1 MFLSGGDDMA
11 SNKDKCRRMF
21 QDVWSAGKIEFVEEL
36 LAADYQGTIPLVGQV
51 DRASLRATVGAFRR
65 AFPDLRFEV
74 RDLIAEGDKVAI
86 RWTATGTSKGEFMG
100 MPASN
105 RRTTVN
111 GFTLSEFK
119 GGKIA
124 NDHTEYDE
132 VSFLQSLG
140 VQLPEFEGA
149 GAEV

>member
-1 MFLSGGDDMA
+1 MA

-21 QDVWSAGKIEFVEEL
+21 QDVWNAGKVEYMQEL
-36 LAADYQGTIPLVGQV
+36 LAEDYQGTIPLVGQV
-51 DRASLRATVGAFRR
+51 DLASFRATVGAFRR

-132 VSFLQSLG
+132 VSFLHSLG
-140 VQLPEFEGA
+140 VKLPELEGA
-149 GAEV
+149 GAEP